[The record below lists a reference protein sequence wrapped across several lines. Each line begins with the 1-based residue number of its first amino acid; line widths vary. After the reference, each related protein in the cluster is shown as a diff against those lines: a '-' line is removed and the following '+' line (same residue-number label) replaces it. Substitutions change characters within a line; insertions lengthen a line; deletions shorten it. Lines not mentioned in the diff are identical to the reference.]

1 MKWRRA
7 RNRDVI
13 DARGASSGGA
23 RTSMPIP
30 LGKAGGGLG
39 ILAALVFV
47 AIQLLGGGTEGLN
60 IGPAFGTG
68 LEAPGAPTEAGIPPA
83 QDPQRDLKDFSTY
96 VFSDTQQAWGGD
108 VSRRRE
114 ALHPRPIGALP
125 RRRQHRLR
133 SCELGCRA
141 VLLPGRRPRLSRSQL
156 LRRHADFAR
165 APGDFAWAY
174 VIAHEMGHHVQDET
188 GTSDQVHSQQQSS
201 PGEANQLS
209 VRLELQADCYAGVWA
224 NTVFK
229 QGDLEKGDVREAVK
243 ASAAVGDD
251 RLQRQAGGSINPDS
265 FTHGTSAQRSKWFE
279 LGFREGN
286 PGDCDTFSVDQP

>member
-1 MKWRRA
+1 M
-7 RNRDVI
+7 
-13 DARGASSGGA
+13 RGAPSAVGPA
-23 RTSMPIP
+23 TSMPIP

-39 ILAALVFV
+39 IVAVLVV
-47 AIQLLGGGTEGLN
+47 LAIQLLGGGTEGLN

-83 QDPQRDLKDFSTY
+83 QDPQKDLKDFTVY
-96 VFSDTQQAWGGD
+96 VFSDAQQAWEGTFRAAGRPYTPAQM
-108 VSRRRE
+108 VLYRE
-114 ALHPRPIGALP
+114 GVNTGCGAASSAVGPFYCPADGRVYIDLSFYDDM
-125 RRRQHRLR
+125 QN
-133 SCELGCRA
+133 SLG
-141 VLLPGRRPRLSRSQL
+141 
-156 LRRHADFAR
+156 

-174 VIAHEMGHHVQDET
+174 VIAHEMGHHIQDVT
-188 GTSDQVHSQQQSS
+188 GTSDEVRRQQQSS
-201 PGEANQLS
+201 PAEANQLS

-229 QGDLEKGDVREAVK
+229 QGDLEEGDVREAVG

-279 LGFREGN
+279 QGYREGS